1 MKATDLL
8 KKDHNAVKKLMTEF
22 GKTTT
27 RARKK
32 RQQLVDR
39 IAQEL
44 EIHARIEEEVFYPAL
59 REREEARAL
68 VQEAE
73 REHQQVKTMLGEIR
87 RLPVDDEQLGE
98 RIRQLKDAVLHH
110 VKEEEGE
117 IFTRARELGD
127 ERLTELGRQL
137 QERKQELMGGQ
148 RRRAA

>member
-44 EIHARIEEEVFYPAL
+44 EVHARIEEEIFYPAL

-73 REHQQVKTMLGEIR
+73 REHQQVKTCS
-87 RLPVDDEQLGE
+87 
-98 RIRQLKDAVLHH
+98 
-110 VKEEEGE
+110 
-117 IFTRARELGD
+117 ARSGACPSM
-127 ERLTELGRQL
+127 TSSSASGS
-137 QERKQELMGGQ
+137 GS
-148 RRRAA
+148 